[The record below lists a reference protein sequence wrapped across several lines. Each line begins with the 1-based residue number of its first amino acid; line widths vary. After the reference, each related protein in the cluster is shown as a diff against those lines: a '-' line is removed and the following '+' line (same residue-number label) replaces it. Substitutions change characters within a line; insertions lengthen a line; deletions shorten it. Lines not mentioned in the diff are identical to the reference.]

1 MFSSPSIPHPSP
13 LTPHESKMPEL
24 TGMLL
29 IVVVLAL
36 LFDFSNGWH
45 DSANAIATVVSTR
58 VVSPL
63 VAVMA
68 AGVLNVAGAFMST
81 AVAKMVGSGIVN
93 QAFVTQEMVAAALAG
108 AIFWNLFTLLLGL
121 PTSSSHALIGG
132 LVGAAVAHGGWATV
146 KWSGLRPLLEAMVL
160 APFFGFAI
168 GFSLMVL
175 ISWICFRVTRSV
187 ATRLFKRL
195 QLVSACFM
203 AFSHGSNDAQKA
215 MGIITLALLSTGQIP
230 SNEVPGW
237 VIVACAMAMGLGT
250 AVGGWK
256 IVRTLGMGIVKL
268 EPVHGFAAE
277 TGAAS
282 VLLVTAYIGL
292 PVSTTQ
298 TITTSVMGVGAIKR
312 LSAVRWGV
320 TTKILY
326 AWVFTLPGA
335 ALLAALI
342 YYLIGIRFI

>member
-1 MFSSPSIPHPSP
+1 
-13 LTPHESKMPEL
+13 MPDL

-29 IVVVLAL
+29 VVVVLAL

-93 QAFVTQEMVAAALAG
+93 PDFVTQEMVAAALAG
-108 AIFWNLFTLLLGL
+108 AILWNLFTLLLGL

-132 LVGAAVAHGGWATV
+132 LVGAAVTHGGWAMV
-146 KWSGLRPLLEAMVL
+146 KWSGLRPVMEAMVL

-175 ISWICFRVTRSV
+175 ISWVCFRVIRSV

-203 AFSHGSNDAQKA
+203 AFSHGANDAQKA
-215 MGIITLALLSTGQIP
+215 MGIITLALLSAGQIP
-230 SNEVPGW
+230 SGEVPGW
-237 VIVACAMAMGLGT
+237 VIGACAVAMGLGT
-250 AVGGWK
+250 AVGGWQ

-277 TGAAS
+277 TGAAA
-282 VLLVTAYIGL
+282 VLLVTAHIGL
-292 PVSTTQ
+292 PVSTTH

-320 TTKILY
+320 TTRILY
-326 AWVFTLPGA
+326 AWIFTLPGA
-335 ALLAALI
+335 ALLASLI
-342 YYLIGIRFI
+342 YLLGTKLF

>member
-1 MFSSPSIPHPSP
+1 
-13 LTPHESKMPEL
+13 MPEL

-29 IVVVLAL
+29 VVVVLAL

-58 VVSPL
+58 VLSPF
-63 VAVMA
+63 VAVMG

-93 QAFVTQEMVAAALAG
+93 PALATQEMVAAALAG
-108 AIFWNLFTLLLGL
+108 AILWNLFTLLLGL

-132 LVGAAVAHGGWATV
+132 LIGAAVAHGGWSMV
-146 KWSGLRPLLEAMVL
+146 KWSGLQPVMEAMVL

-168 GFSLMVL
+168 GFSLMVV
-175 ISWICFRVTRSV
+175 ISWVCFRVTRSL

-203 AFSHGSNDAQKA
+203 AFSHGANDAQKA
-215 MGIITLALLSTGQIP
+215 MGVITLALLSAGQIP
-230 SNEVPGW
+230 SGEVPGW
-237 VIVACAMAMGLGT
+237 VICACAVAMGSGT
-250 AVGGWK
+250 AMGGWQ

-277 TGAAS
+277 TGAAA
-282 VLLVTAYIGL
+282 VLLVTAHIGL
-292 PVSTTQ
+292 PVSTTH
-298 TITTSVMGVGAIKR
+298 TITTSVMGVGAMKR
-312 LSAVRWGV
+312 FSAVRWGL
-320 TTKILY
+320 TTRILY
-326 AWVFTLPGA
+326 AWVFTLPGS
-335 ALLAALI
+335 ALLGSLI
-342 YYLIGIRFI
+342 YVLVTRFS